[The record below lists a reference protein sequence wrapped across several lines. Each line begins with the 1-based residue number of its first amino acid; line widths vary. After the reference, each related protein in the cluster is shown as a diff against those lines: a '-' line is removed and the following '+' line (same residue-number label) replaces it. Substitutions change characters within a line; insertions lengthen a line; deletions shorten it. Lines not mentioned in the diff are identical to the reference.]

1 MARSLEDIIRNAIS
15 TGDFTPSAGAGIL
28 SNEQARKF
36 IQQTFE
42 ATTLGN
48 LVRHEMRTAKAGEID
63 KIGIAS
69 LPSVVFLIF
78 MP

>member
-1 MARSLEDIIRNAIS
+1 MARSIEDIIRNAIS

-48 LVRHEMRTAKAGEID
+48 LVRHGNAHRQGWRDRQDRHRFPYPA
-63 KIGIAS
+63 
-69 LPSVVFLIF
+69 
-78 MP
+78 